1 MRSLPCALAMAC
13 LSVAACG
20 RNIAPVPPAPDAG
33 TNPAVDAGIDAG
45 ASLRVLFIGNSY
57 TYVNDLPGMLAR
69 IAATAGAPPLIDV
82 DSEVVGGATLRDHW
96 DAGAAQQ
103 RILERTWT
111 HVVLQDQSVEPIRA
125 YLDDYDDHLGED
137 AEVDDAFA
145 DLIADGGAQ
154 PVWYA
159 TWARSAADVDG
170 ALAAFGV
177 DSAQMQDML
186 TASYAKAAARKP
198 GSLLVCVGEAFR
210 RTLAQHPELVLHQ
223 ADGSHPTLAGTYL
236 AASTFYVALT
246 GHPVPDS
253 SEVPDGLDAADAAKL
268 RAVAMV
274 GTGCADVRVPARVSS
289 GPLGG
294 YWTSGSPVTNY
305 LYLRNLGDQPAGLSA
320 GALPAEFSWPS
331 GAFPGYSDPR
341 IFDGYPPCAASLPPD
356 TYCSFAVTYS
366 GAVTTTGTLTIGLTG
381 AYLTELAL
389 VMSGVTTDQPQLR
402 IRGDPGAMTYSADD
416 WVSYFS
422 ARVGET
428 LRFDLIVSNNG
439 GAAAEPIAGLPGV
452 HLPFAWGP
460 RGDPDA
466 GYPGGSGSVQI
477 DGVSYPYCG
486 AQLDAGSECALTGSF
501 APDAGGNFS
510 GWFRLQFATDAG
522 TTGASK
528 YIHGAVLDAGP

>member
-1 MRSLPCALAMAC
+1 MP
-13 LSVAACG
+13 
-20 RNIAPVPPAPDAG
+20 PVPDAG
-33 TNPAVDAGIDAG
+33 PGPVTDAGTDAGIDAG
-45 ASLRVLFIGNSY
+45 APLRILFIGNSY

-69 IAATAGAPPLIDV
+69 IAATAAAPPLIAV

-96 DAGAAQQ
+96 DAGLAEQ
-103 RILERTWT
+103 RILERGWT
-111 HVVLQDQSVEPIRA
+111 HVVLQDQSVEPMRA
-125 YLDDYDDHLGED
+125 YLDDYDDHPGED

-145 DLIADGGAQ
+145 DLIADAGAR

-177 DSAQMQDML
+177 DPSQMQDML

-198 GSLLVCVGEAFR
+198 GGVLVCVGEAFR

-223 ADGSHPTLAGTYL
+223 ADGSHPTVAGTYL

-246 GHPVPDS
+246 GRPVPDS

-274 GTGCADVRVPARVSS
+274 GTDCAGIRVPARMSS

-294 YWTSGSPVTNY
+294 YWTSGAPVTNY
-305 LYLRNLGDQPAGLSA
+305 LYLRNLGDQPAGLTA

-331 GAFPGYSDPR
+331 GAFPGYADPR
-341 IFDGYPPCAASLPPD
+341 VFDGYPPCAASLLPN
-356 TYCSFAVTYS
+356 TYCSLAVTYS
-366 GAVTTTGTLTIGLTG
+366 GAVSTTGTLTLGLTG
-381 AYLTELAL
+381 AYLTELPL
-389 VMSGVTTDQPQLR
+389 VMSGETTDQPQLR

-416 WVSYFS
+416 WVSHVS

-428 LRFDLIVSNNG
+428 VRFDLIVSNNG
-439 GAAAEPIAGLPGV
+439 GAAADQIVSLSGV

-460 RGDPDA
+460 SGDPDA

-477 DGVSYPYCG
+477 DGVTYGYCG
-486 AQLDAGSECALTGSF
+486 TQLDVGSECALTGSF
-501 APDAGGNFS
+501 APDAGGNPS

-522 TTGASK
+522 TNGASK
-528 YIHGAVLDAGP
+528 VILGSVSDAGP